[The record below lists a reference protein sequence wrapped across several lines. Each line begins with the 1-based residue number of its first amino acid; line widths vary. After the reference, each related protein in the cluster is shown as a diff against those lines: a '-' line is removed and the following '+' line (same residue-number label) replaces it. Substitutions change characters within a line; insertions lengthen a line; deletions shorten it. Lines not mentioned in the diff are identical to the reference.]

1 MGENCAEEKK
11 KRELLK
17 KWIQESRNVVFFG
30 GAGVSTESGIPD
42 FRSVDGLYNQEYD
55 YPPETIL
62 SHTFYLR
69 KTEEFYRFYRNKML
83 FPEVKPNRAHL
94 ALARLEQEGKVRAVI
109 TQNIDGLHQA
119 AGSREVL
126 ELHGSVHRNY
136 CERCGRFYSMEHI
149 LSCEGVPKCS
159 CGGVI
164 KPDVVLYEEGLD
176 DSVLSRSI
184 EHIRNADVLIIGGTS
199 LTVYP
204 AAGLIDYY
212 RGNKL
217 VLINKSA
224 TSRDS
229 QADLVICGGSRTVNN
244 QIRDVLSVENRE
256 TQDMTYEVGDIVKLK
271 KPHPC
276 GSREWEILR
285 VGADFRLKCT
295 GCGHQVMMARPLV
308 EKSTRGL
315 RSADGEKKA

>member
-42 FRSVDGLYNQEYD
+42 FRSVDGLYSQEYD

-212 RGNKL
+212 RGTKL

-229 QADLVICGGSRTVNN
+229 QADLVICG
-244 QIRDVLSVENRE
+244 SVGEALAE
-256 TQDMTYEVGDIVKLK
+256 
-271 KPHPC
+271 
-276 GSREWEILR
+276 
-285 VGADFRLKCT
+285 A
-295 GCGHQVMMARPLV
+295 A
-308 EKSTRGL
+308 GL
-315 RSADGEKKA
+315 